1 MFSFIVRLFAIG
13 WKNESTFCNVL
24 PQLKRLVFC
33 DCICC
38 AYFWKEE
45 VMDGDVAVNFE
56 NLAGKDG
63 GREAGVEWVKT
74 LPCKHCR

>member
-1 MFSFIVRLFAIG
+1 
-13 WKNESTFCNVL
+13 
-24 PQLKRLVFC
+24 
-33 DCICC
+33 
-38 AYFWKEE
+38 
-45 VMDGDVAVNFE
+45 MDGDVAVNFE